1 MQKKKLLFV
10 FKDLKYSDNTRV
22 SNKTEVIAWRN
33 LETKEAKLT
42 GSFLLKCF
50 KVLIDDCYCKQ
61 NPCP

>member
-10 FKDLKYSDNTRV
+10 FNDLKYSTRV
-22 SNKTEVIAWRN
+22 SAKTKVIAWRN

-50 KVLIDDCYCKQ
+50 KVLIDDRYCKQ
-61 NPCP
+61 NPRP